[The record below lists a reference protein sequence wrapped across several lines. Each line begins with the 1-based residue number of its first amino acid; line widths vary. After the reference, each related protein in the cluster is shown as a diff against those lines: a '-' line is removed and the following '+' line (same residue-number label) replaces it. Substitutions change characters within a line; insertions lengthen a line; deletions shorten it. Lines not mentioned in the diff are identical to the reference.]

1 MHVAQTIRWSEFQN
15 LFKIEY
21 NAIMPSEDLS
31 FRQKYGPWALVTGAA
46 RGLGAEFA
54 RQLAERGLNLLL
66 VDQLADEL
74 EATAAPLRAAVEART
89 LALDL
94 TAPDAITQIQRAAAD
109 LEIGL
114 LVNNAGRSTI
124 GHFLD
129 VPLEQHRH
137 VLDLN
142 TRVPLEL
149 AYHFGASMRT
159 RGRGGIVFVSSGSAV
174 VGTAWVSTYSASKAF
189 LRNLGEALWAE
200 LHPQGVDVLATIV
213 GATDTPGWRASNPK
227 PEARVWPPVMLA
239 QDTVRET
246 LDALGKTPS
255 FYPGRQNRLA
265 FFFTSRIL
273 SRKAAVLQLYNEMR
287 KRYEH

>member
-1 MHVAQTIRWSEFQN
+1 MQN
-15 LFKIEY
+15 
-21 NAIMPSEDLS
+21 PT

-54 RQLAERGLNLLL
+54 RQLAARGLNLLL
-66 VDQLADEL
+66 VDLLAEAL
-74 EATAAPLRAAVEART
+74 ESSAAPLRHEVQVRT
-89 LALDL
+89 LSLDV
-94 TAPDAITQIQRAAAD
+94 TAPESITQIQHAAGD

-129 VPLEQHRH
+129 VPLAEHRQ

-149 AYHFGASMRT
+149 TYHFGAQMRA
-159 RGRGGIVFVSSGSAV
+159 RGRGGIIFVSSGSAV
-174 VGTAWVSTYSASKAF
+174 VGTAWVSVYSASKAF

-213 GATDTPGWRASNPK
+213 GATDTPGWRASNPS
-227 PEARVWPPVMLA
+227 PGTRVWPPVMSA
-239 QDTVRET
+239 KDTVHET
-246 LDALGKTPS
+246 LEALGKRPS
-255 FYPGRQNRLA
+255 FYPGLQNRLA
-265 FFFTSRIL
+265 FFLTTRLL
-273 SRKAAVLQLYNEMR
+273 SRKAAILQLYNEMR
-287 KRYEH
+287 KRYAR